1 MDLTFSSVMYW
12 GLSGTR
18 DFSSHIEIQ
27 AKFFCAIAN
36 WSSLTFVA
44 TCCFEFVATSFSA
57 AFDLS
62 AGLSATFFGWIDKIK
77 HLGALCHPM
86 AKGAQ

>member
-1 MDLTFSSVMYW
+1 MLPCGFFS
-12 GLSGTR
+12 
-18 DFSSHIEIQ
+18 
-27 AKFFCAIAN
+27 
-36 WSSLTFVA
+36 
-44 TCCFEFVATSFSA
+44 

-77 HLGALCHPM
+77 HLGALCHLM